1 MNVILTCGG
10 TGGHISPA
18 VAVANLL
25 RERDPQGKILFV
37 GGEDGMETDLVPRAG
52 YDIETVRIDNF
63 QRKLTPSGI
72 RHNVRALGYMWS
84 SRKRARE
91 IIRDFQPDVIIGTGG
106 YASYP
111 MLHQGAK
118 QNIPTALHE
127 ANAVPGLTTKLVME
141 HVDRVMVS
149 FEESRKNYPHPD
161 KVRVVGMPVN
171 SEFFFRSK
179 AQAKAALGLDA
190 RPVVVSYW
198 GSLGA
203 REMNKK
209 IARFMALEC
218 EHNTPFQHIH
228 ATGSYGWAW
237 MPGYVKEQG
246 ADLKRFPAIDMREYI
261 YNMPTVMAAADLV
274 ICRAGAATI
283 AEVAAAGKPAIF
295 VPSPNVTDNHQERN
309 ARIIEQ
315 HGGAV
320 VLRETECDGD
330 RLYETASALLTAP
343 EKLEAMGRAVQALS
357 VPDSTQRILEIIT
370 ELARGSRA

>member
-1 MNVILTCGG
+1 MNVIFTCGG

-25 RERDPQGKILFV
+25 RERDPEAKILFV
-37 GGEDGMETDLVPRAG
+37 GAHDGMETDLVPRAG
-52 YDIETVRIDNF
+52 FRLETVKIDNF

-72 RHNVRALGYMWS
+72 YHNFRALSYLIS
-84 SRKRARE
+84 SRRRARE
-91 IIRDFQPDVIIGTGG
+91 IIRDFQPDVIVGTGG

-111 MLHQGAK
+111 MLHQGAAAGV
-118 QNIPTALHE
+118 PTALHE
-127 ANAVPGLTTKLVME
+127 SNAVPGLTTRMVME

-171 SEFFFRSK
+171 SEFFFNSK
-179 AQAKAALGLDA
+179 AQARRALGLDA
-190 RPVVVSYW
+190 RPLVVSYW

-218 EHNTPFQHIH
+218 RDGAPYQHIH
-228 ATGSYGWAW
+228 ATGGYGWKW
-237 MPGYVKEQG
+237 MPAYVAEQG
-246 ADLKRFPAIDMREYI
+246 VNLKRTPAIDMREYI
-261 YNMPTVMAAADLV
+261 YDMATVMAAADMV

-295 VPSPNVTDNHQERN
+295 VPSPNVTDNHQEKN
-309 ARIIEQ
+309 ARIVEQ
-315 HGGAV
+315 HGGAL

-330 RLYETASALLTAP
+330 SLYKAASSMLSDP
-343 EKLEAMGRAVQALS
+343 EKLQSMGRAVQELA
-357 VPDSTQRILEIIT
+357 VPDSAQRILQIIT
-370 ELARGSRA
+370 ELAGSK